1 MKYTKKKLT
10 KNEYRMKKRSKA
22 IREEL
27 KNCGMKVSAKS
38 ISNL

>member
-1 MKYTKKKLT
+1 MKYTKSKLT

-22 IREEL
+22 IREQL
-27 KNCGMKVSAKS
+27 KKSRIKVSAKQ